1 MSAATSISQHFSYQE
16 YVALEAESQERFEFY
31 NGEVTAMAG
40 SSKVNSKIASRIWR
54 KLADKFEINGCDVF
68 QEGIKVAIE
77 SDNVYMYPDVV
88 VSCDAADQEDPYFVR
103 NPLIIVEVLSPS
115 TETADRS
122 KKFHIY
128 LKIKSLRYYLLVSQ
142 EQPMIEVFS
151 RQNSNAL
158 FTYNLFEDM
167 QDLVDFADIDCQLAL
182 KDVYEGISFGGEID

>member
-1 MSAATSISQHFSYQE
+1 MNAATNISQHYSYQE

-31 NGEVTAMAG
+31 NGDVTAMAG
-40 SSKVNSKIASRIWR
+40 GSKVHNNIAFNIASFLKNRFNP
-54 KLADKFEINGCDVF
+54 KGCDVF

-88 VSCDAADQEDPYFVR
+88 VSCDVTDKEDPYFVP

-128 LKIKSLRYYLLVSQ
+128 RKIKSLRYYLLVSQ

-158 FTYNLFEDM
+158 FTYNLFEEM
-167 QDLVDFADIDCQLAL
+167 QDVVDFADIDCQLAL
-182 KDVYEGISFGGEID
+182 KDVYEGIEFGGEMD